1 MRTLLRDQR
10 GYTVAEMLVTAA
22 VIGFIMAGLLSLLVS
37 GQQSYTTGAGR
48 AEAQQNARL
57 VVERMI
63 RELRTA
69 GHDPLGTATFAAVT
83 ALGAGTGFV
92 IRNDW
97 NGSGAIDAAVA
108 TTVDNVQHGEQI
120 TYTFAGTT
128 LTRQESVVDAA
139 AVTVTD
145 RISSFTLTYRDADD
159 TVVATPSG
167 VNAASIR
174 TVEVDVTTQPDFTV
188 SGTVSQVAVRSQ
200 NRVRIRNR

>member
-1 MRTLLRDQR
+1 MTRLLRDQR
-10 GYTVAEMLVTAA
+10 GYTLGELLVSAA
-22 VIGFIMAGLLSLLVS
+22 VIAFIMAALLSLLMS
-37 GQQSYTTGAGR
+37 GQQSYTMGAGR

-57 VVERMI
+57 VIERML

-69 GHDPLGTATFAAVT
+69 GHDPQASSTFAAVT

-97 NGSGAIDAAVA
+97 NGNALIDAAVQ
-108 TTVDNVQHGEQI
+108 TTVDGVAHGETI

-128 LTRQESVVDAA
+128 LTRQESTVDAQ

-145 RISSFTLTYRDADD
+145 RISSMTVTYLDADD
-159 TVVATPSG
+159 VAVATPSG
-167 VNAASIR
+167 INAANIR
-174 TVEVDVTTQPDFTV
+174 TVVLDITTQPDFAT
-188 SGTVSQVAVRSQ
+188 SGTATQVAVRSQ

>member
-22 VIGFIMAGLLSLLVS
+22 VIAFIMAGLLSLLVT

-145 RISSFTLTYRDADD
+145 RISGMTLTYRDADD
-159 TVVATPSG
+159 NVVATPSG
-167 VNAASIR
+167 VNAANIR